1 MPLLDSFTVNHKI
14 MNAPAVRI
22 AKTMNSPSGDIITV
36 FDLRFNKPN
45 VTIMGEKGIHTLEHL
60 FAGFMRD
67 HLNSDSVEIIDIS
80 PMGCRTGFY
89 MSLLGA
95 PSETEVAEA
104 WEKSMHNVMQVARL
118 EDIPELNEY
127 QCGTYTMHSLEEAKE
142 IAQMILDNG
151 IGINK
156 NEDIA
161 LSKETLKALGNQL

>member
-1 MPLLDSFTVNHKI
+1 MPLLDSFTVDHKI

-22 AKTMNSPSGDIITV
+22 AKTMNSPSGDVITV